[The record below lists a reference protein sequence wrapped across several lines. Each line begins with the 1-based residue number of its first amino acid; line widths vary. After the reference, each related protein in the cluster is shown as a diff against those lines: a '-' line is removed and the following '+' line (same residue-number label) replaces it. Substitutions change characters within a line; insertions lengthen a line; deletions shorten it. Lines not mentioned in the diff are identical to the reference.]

1 MATPTSLL
9 LRSNLECRPS
19 TRTSVFSSPA
29 SSSPAAGAVLLS
41 PSPPPANR
49 PPSSIVVNRRDV
61 LILSSSLVVS
71 HLASMGVAPPARA
84 REAGVNRYI
93 RKKSLDPL
101 VTYVPLVL
109 EARGLLAGAKELAAK
124 DVGAARELLREG
136 PYRCGRIHAR
146 AGPAA
151 GERDPPLLD
160 QDGGRRGRGGA
171 TSSASP
177 RRWAPPAR
185 SATLGR
191 RTSCCRT
198 SEVGP
203 LISGIFRALESY
215 DQLLSGAL
223 LAKTP
228 VVSEELDAAIKELYG
243 AFDRLLATVPADALE
258 RAGRVLEVA
267 GAKAK
272 AAEAGGGG
280 GSAAEADAD
289 AEAADLVM
297 LLR

>member
-1 MATPTSLL
+1 
-9 LRSNLECRPS
+9 LREN
-19 TRTSVFSSPA
+19 
-29 SSSPAAGAVLLS
+29 
-41 PSPPPANR
+41 
-49 PPSSIVVNRRDV
+49 I
-61 LILSSSLVVS
+61 
-71 HLASMGVAPPARA
+71 RA
-84 REAGVNRYI
+84 IGEY
-93 RKKSLDPL
+93 
-101 VTYVPLVL
+101 
-109 EARGLLAGAKELAAK
+109 
-124 DVGAARELLREG
+124 AAR
-136 PYRCGRIHAR
+136 
-146 AGPAA
+146 
-151 GERDPPLLD
+151 
-160 QDGGRRGRGGA
+160 DG
-171 TSSASP
+171 
-177 RRWAPPAR
+177 
-185 SATLGR
+185 
-191 RTSCCRT
+191 RT

-215 DQLLSGAL
+215 DQLLYGAL

-228 VVSEELDAAIKELYG
+228 VVSEDLDAAIQELYG